1 MKKVLFTIAA
11 LFFLTFTYAQSPV
24 HVKGYTKSNGTYVD
38 AHYRTAPNETIN
50 DNWSTKPNV
59 NPYTGKVGTVSPT
72 TYSNTGTYSVNI
84 SDIVAIR
91 VLNYQNSMSIYKTP
105 SSDLVMKYML
115 QPKETTYK

>member
-11 LFFLTFTYAQSPV
+11 LFFFTFTYAQSPV

-38 AHYRTAPNETIN
+38 SYYRTAPNETIN

-59 NPYTGKVGTVSPT
+59 NPYTGKIGTVSPT
-72 TYSNTGTYSVNI
+72 TYSNTGTYTVDI